1 MSTTYSNTPEGG
13 TNLTKSM
20 KGSALWAGLA
30 LALGV
35 PTLLALFSPQSW
47 FSDAGQTVGVAISEL
62 CFWLLAL
69 ALLLLVRFGEHSPW
83 SSMGLGKPRWASLG
97 WGLVAGVVLLLLYPM
112 VQGLLKAVGL
122 DPSQMSSLDLKALPP
137 WMVIG
142 LALRAGIV
150 EEVLFRGY
158 LLERLGTL
166 FDQRQL
172 GALLSLIFF
181 VAVHAKSWSAGH
193 LIFVA
198 IAGAMLTGL
207 YLWRRDLW
215 TNIVA
220 HTLTDGLGLLALR
233 FAPA

>member
-13 TNLTKSM
+13 TNLTTSV
-20 KGSALWAGLA
+20 KGRALWAGLA

-35 PTLLALFSPQSW
+35 PTLLALYSPKSW
-47 FSDAGQTVGVAISEL
+47 FPGAGQTVSVAIGEL
-62 CFWLLAL
+62 CFWLLAA
-69 ALLLLVRFGEHSPW
+69 ALLLTVRFGERSPW
-83 SSMGLGKPRWASLG
+83 SSMGLGKPRWAGLG
-97 WGLVAGVVLLLLYPM
+97 WGLVAGLALLLLYPLI
-112 VQGLLKAVGL
+112 QGLLKAVGL
-122 DPSQMSSLDLKALPP
+122 DPSQMNSLDLKTLPP

-142 LALRAGIV
+142 MALRAGIV

-166 FDQRQL
+166 FGQRQL

-181 VAVHAKSWSAGH
+181 VAVHARSWSAGH

-198 IAGAMLTGL
+198 IAGAFLTGL

-215 TNIVA
+215 TNILA
-220 HTLTDGLGLLALR
+220 HTLTDGVGLLALR